1 MALFVPIEELEA
13 TINKVRRVAPP
24 VNGVLSPELRTLA
37 EIYGVMIYASER
49 SIDLDRLSESTRL
62 TVVRC
67 LALAGTTNRPI
78 KPRTSTD
85 LSAPC
90 IDARAAC
97 Q

>member
-13 TINKVRRVAPP
+13 TINKVRRMAPP
-24 VNGVLSPELRTLA
+24 VDGVLSPELRTLA
-37 EIYGVMIYASER
+37 ELYGVMIYASER
-49 SIDLDRLSESTRL
+49 LIDLDQLSESTRL

-67 LALAGTTNRPI
+67 LALAGTTDLSI
-78 KPRTSTD
+78 KARTSID

-90 IDARAAC
+90 IDARAAR

>member
-49 SIDLDRLSESTRL
+49 LIDLDQLSESTRL

-67 LALAGTTNRPI
+67 LALAGTANLPI
-78 KPRTSTD
+78 QPRTSID
-85 LSAPC
+85 LSASC

>member
-1 MALFVPIEELEA
+1 MALFVAIEELEA
-13 TINKVRRVAPP
+13 TINKVRRLAPP

-37 EIYGVMIYASER
+37 EIYGAMIYASER
-49 SIDLDRLSESTRL
+49 LIDLDRLSESTQL

-67 LALAGTTNRPI
+67 LALVGTTNLPI
-78 KPRTSTD
+78 KPRTSSD
-85 LSAPC
+85 FSAPC